1 MFVGVEAIGFSMR
14 FLKLMA
20 EQFMLMGELLYL
32 YTLKF
37 LLIIARDLLGG
48 IIAIGF
54 IRSFV
59 IFLLATTIL
68 VWYLTLLANI

>member
-1 MFVGVEAIGFSMR
+1 MR
-14 FLKLMA
+14 YIKYVAEPFL
-20 EQFMLMGELLYL
+20 LMGELLYL

-54 IRSFV
+54 TRSV
-59 IFLLATTIL
+59 LILLIAMTII
-68 VWYLTLLANI
+68 VWYLTLLTNGWAY

>member
-1 MFVGVEAIGFSMR
+1 
-14 FLKLMA
+14 
-20 EQFMLMGELLYL
+20 MLMGELLYL

-54 IRSFV
+54 TRSV
-59 IFLLATTIL
+59 LILLIATTIL
-68 VWYLTLLANI
+68 VWYLTLLVSG

>member
-1 MFVGVEAIGFSMR
+1 MR
-14 FLKLMA
+14 FLKDVA

-48 IIAIGF
+48 IIAIGYT
-54 IRSFV
+54 RSV
-59 IFLLATTIL
+59 LLFLVATTIL
-68 VWYLTLLANI
+68 VWYLTLLANG

>member
-1 MFVGVEAIGFSMR
+1 
-14 FLKLMA
+14 
-20 EQFMLMGELLYL
+20 MLMGELLYL

-54 IRSFV
+54 TRSV
-59 IFLLATTIL
+59 LILLIAMTII
-68 VWYLTLLANI
+68 VWYLTLLTNGWAY

>member
-1 MFVGVEAIGFSMR
+1 MR
-14 FLKLMA
+14 FLKDVA

-54 IRSFV
+54 MRSV
-59 IFLLATTIL
+59 LILLIAMTIL
-68 VWYLTLLANI
+68 VWYLTLLVNG

>member
-1 MFVGVEAIGFSMR
+1 MR
-14 FLKLMA
+14 FLKDVA
-20 EQFMLMGELLYL
+20 EQFMLMGKLLYL

-54 IRSFV
+54 TRSV
-59 IFLLATTIL
+59 LILLIAMTIL
-68 VWYLTLLANI
+68 VWYLTLLANG